1 MNKYTKSIAA
11 GLGILSASLAF
22 PFVQKANAQ
31 DIHFTQFNM
40 NPMSIN
46 PAFTGAFAG
55 DLRVS
60 TIYRDQWRM
69 PGTGKAVFSTFAA
82 SIDMPL
88 IKDLSVD
95 DYLAGGIQLYN
106 DVAGDGNLANFTAL
120 ASVAY
125 HKFLG
130 LDGKKALTVGIQGG
144 YVQKSLDL
152 SRLYFGDEFID
163 GDWFRGSTAEELMNR
178 ASSYLVNAGVA
189 WSHAASER
197 FSYVL
202 GVGANNL
209 NMPMESLN
217 RRPNNKDVG
226 LYIRYTGQIGAIYQ
240 VNERFSLRPAV
251 LYQMQAEAQEIIG
264 GNEFHYTL
272 GNDYE
277 KSTSPAIFA
286 GVWYRHEDAI
296 MGTVGVEWSGFRLG
310 FGYDYT
316 ISDWSNQNN
325 GAGGFEVSLR
335 YIKPSVFETRKLIYP
350 CGRF

>member
-1 MNKYTKSIAA
+1 MNKYTKRITAC
-11 GLGILSASLAF
+11 LGIIGATALL
-22 PFVQKANAQ
+22 PFNNEVSAQ

-40 NPMSIN
+40 NPLSVN

-60 TIYRDQWRM
+60 GIYRDQWRL
-69 PGTGKAVFSTFAA
+69 PSTGKATFSTFAA
-82 SIDMPL
+82 SIDMPI
-88 IKDLSVD
+88 IKDLAVD
-95 DYLAGGIQLYN
+95 DYLAAGIQLYN
-106 DVAGDGNLANFTAL
+106 DVAGDGNMANFTAL

-152 SRLYFGDEFID
+152 SKLYFGDEFVD
-163 GDWFRGSTAEELMNR
+163 GDWFRGSTAEELQNR
-178 ASSYLVNAGVA
+178 ASSYLINAGIA
-189 WSHAASER
+189 WSHAVNDR
-197 FSYVL
+197 FSYVI
-202 GVGANNL
+202 GAGANNL
-209 NMPMESLN
+209 NMPAESFN
-217 RRPNNKDVG
+217 RRPANKDVG
-226 LYIRYTGQIGAIYQ
+226 LYIRYTGQLGAIYQ

-251 LYQMQAEAQEIIG
+251 LFQTQASANEIIA

-286 GVWYRHEDAI
+286 GLWYRHEDAV

-310 FGYDYT
+310 FGYDVT
-316 ISDWSNQNN
+316 TSSAADFNN
-325 GAGGFEVSLR
+325 GVGGFEVSLR